1 MLGLLFSYTV
11 GTLLPWRALSAVCA
25 AVPLLCVLC
34 LAAIPR
40 SPAFLLST
48 GDREAARS
56 SLQYYRG
63 PRRVHTFPF
72 RDLAVVEFYYTSKH
86 VSDFCLEKFV
96 LSTNVRRFL
105 NLEVIL

>member
-1 MLGLLFSYTV
+1 MTMLGLLFSYTV

-63 PRRVHTFPF
+63 PRRVHTFTF
-72 RDLAVVEFYYTSKH
+72 RDLALAIVKLF
-86 VSDFCLEKFV
+86 
-96 LSTNVRRFL
+96 
-105 NLEVIL
+105 